1 MSMGNYIYVASVGNT
16 FFFFKTAS
24 KNDFGVALELF

>member
-16 FFFFKTAS
+16 FFLRLLVRMT
-24 KNDFGVALELF
+24 DFGVALELF